1 MEQLVGEERRERL
14 DDGAAPPRRPPPH
27 APTSRATSGSTGIPQ
42 PASSI
47 SPTRSPRTVGDDGR
61 TSPHGRSE
69 GGSAVQSR
77 LSGRL
82 ITDIIS
88 AASSTVR
95 VIGPAARPR

>member
-1 MEQLVGEERRERL
+1 MEELVGEERCQRL
-14 DDGAAPPRRPPPH
+14 DDGAAASKIP
-27 APTSRATSGSTGIPQ
+27 AASATSRTTSGSTGIPQ

-47 SPTRSPRTVGDDGR
+47 SPTRSPRTSGAGGP
-61 TSPHGRSE
+61 TSLHGRSE

-95 VIGPAARPR
+95 VIGPATRPR